1 MRVALVSM
9 FTPHHEETGATMR
22 MRRTA
27 ELLTERGHD
36 VVVLCAKWWDG
47 EVVEF
52 EQNGVTY
59 HRVTDSPASGRFAS
73 RVPFVLREVG
83 PDVIQV
89 TSYPPSHV
97 TAAKTAARFL
107 RVPVVADWW
116 ARDERGGSRSYR
128 RAAKSPHAVLAPSEM
143 VRTEV
148 RELGASVDSTH
159 VVPEP
164 INMDIVREAAVETR
178 ADVVYARDLDEHANV
193 ESFLLALAELR
204 DKDWDAVVVGDGP
217 ERADAEQTA
226 RDLRIDDR
234 VEFLGELSANEAVPI
249 LKGAHV
255 FAQTATVE
263 PFATNLLWALAC
275 GCVSIVEYQAHSAAH
290 ELVEGRA
297 RGSLVTSPQELADE
311 IVAARGFD
319 HQTVDDEFAT
329 YDYTHVIDQYES
341 VYEAEIDDY
350 GFF

>member
-9 FTPHHEETGATMR
+9 FTPHHEETGATLR

-27 ELLTERGHD
+27 ELLAERGTD

-47 EVVEF
+47 DVTEF
-52 EQNGVTY
+52 EQHDVTY
-59 HRVTDSPASGRFAS
+59 HRVTDSPAAGRFAS
-73 RVPFVLREVG
+73 RVPFALREVD

-89 TSYPPSHV
+89 TSFPPSHV
-97 TAAKTAARFL
+97 TAVKTAARFL

-116 ARDERGGSRSYR
+116 SRDERGGSRTYR

-143 VRTEV
+143 VRTQV
-148 RELGASVDSTH
+148 RELGAPVESTH

-164 INMDIVREAAVETR
+164 INMDIVRDAPVEKR
-178 ADVVYARDLDEHANV
+178 ADVVYARELDEHANV

-204 DKDWDAVVVGDGP
+204 DKDWDAVVVGDGS
-217 ERADAEQTA
+217 ERATAEQTA

-234 VEFLGELSANEAVPI
+234 VEFLGELAADEAVPI
-249 LKGAHV
+249 MKGAHV

-275 GCVSIVEYQAHSAAH
+275 GCVSIVEYQARSAAH
-290 ELVEGRA
+290 ELVEGRQ
-297 RGSLVTSPQELADE
+297 RCSLVTSPQELADE

-319 HQTVDDEFAT
+319 HQTVDEAFAD
-329 YDYTHVIDQYES
+329 YDYSHVIGQYKS
-341 VYEAEIDDY
+341 VYQAEIDDY

>member
-9 FTPHHEETGATMR
+9 YTPHHEETGATIR

-27 ELLTERGHD
+27 ELLAEHGHD

-47 EVVEF
+47 EVIEF
-52 EQNGVTY
+52 AQNGVTY

-73 RVPFVLREVG
+73 RVPFALREVK

-89 TSYPPSHV
+89 TSFPPSCV
-97 TAAKTAARFL
+97 TAAKAAARFL

-116 ARDERGGSRSYR
+116 TRDDRGGSRSYR
-128 RAAKSPHAVLAPSEM
+128 RAAKAPHAVLAPSEM
-143 VRTEV
+143 IRTQV
-148 RELGASVDSTH
+148 RELGASVDATH

-164 INMDIVREAAVETR
+164 IDMDLVREAGVQER

-204 DKDWDAVVVGDGP
+204 DKDWDAVVIGDGT
-217 ERADAEQTA
+217 ERSNAEQTA

-234 VEFLGELSANEAVPI
+234 VEFLGELSADEAVPI
-249 LKGAHV
+249 MKGAHV
-255 FAQTATVE
+255 FAQTATRE

-275 GCVSIVEYQAHSAAH
+275 GCVSLVEYQARSAAH
-290 ELVEGRA
+290 ELVEGRE

-319 HQTVDDEFAT
+319 HRTVDEDFAR
-329 YDYTHVIDQYES
+329 YDSRQVVSQFES
-341 VYEAEIDDY
+341 VYESEIDDF

>member
-9 FTPHHEETGATMR
+9 FTPHHEETGATRR

-27 ELLTERGHD
+27 ELLAEDGHD
-36 VVVLCAKWWDG
+36 VVVLCAKWWEG

-52 EQNGVTY
+52 EQNDVTY
-59 HRVTDSPASGRFAS
+59 HRVVDSPAAGRFAS
-73 RVPFVLREVG
+73 RVPFVLREVD

-89 TSYPPSHV
+89 TSFPPSQV
-97 TAAKTAARFL
+97 TAVKTAARFL
-107 RVPVVADWW
+107 RVPVVGDWW
-116 ARDERGGSRSYR
+116 NRDDRGGSRAYR
-128 RAAKSPHAVLAPSEM
+128 RAAKAPNAVVAPSEM
-143 VRTEV
+143 IRTQV
-148 RELGASVDSTH
+148 RELGASVDATR

-164 INMDIVREAAVETR
+164 IDMDLVREASVERR

-204 DKDWDAVVVGDGP
+204 DKDWDAVVIGDGTDRS
-217 ERADAEQTA
+217 EAEQTA

-234 VEFLGELSANEAVPI
+234 VEFLGELPADEAVPI
-249 LKGAHV
+249 MKGAHV

-263 PFATNLLWALAC
+263 PFATDLLWALAC
-275 GCVSIVEYQAHSAAH
+275 GCVGIVEYQARSSAH
-290 ELVEGRA
+290 ELVEGRE

-311 IVAARGFD
+311 IVAARRFD
-319 HQTVDDEFAT
+319 HQTVADEFAR
-329 YDYTHVIDQYES
+329 YDQRHVVDDYES
-341 VYEAEIDDY
+341 VYETQMDDY

>member
-9 FTPHHEETGATMR
+9 YTPHHEETGATIR
-22 MRRTA
+22 TRRTA
-27 ELLTERGHD
+27 ELLSERGND
-36 VVVLCAKWWDG
+36 VVVLCAKWWGG
-47 EVVEF
+47 ESIEF
-52 EQNGVTY
+52 EQNDVTY
-59 HRVTDSPASGRFAS
+59 HRVTDSPAAGRFAS
-73 RVPFVLREVG
+73 RVPFVLREVD

-89 TSYPPSHV
+89 ASFPPSHV

-116 ARDERGGSRSYR
+116 SRDERGGSRAYR
-128 RAAKSPHAVLAPSEM
+128 RAAKSPHAVLTPSEM
-143 VRTEV
+143 VRTDV
-148 RELGASVDSTH
+148 RELGASVNSTH

-164 INMDIVREAAVETR
+164 INMDIVRDAPVEKR
-178 ADVVYARDLDEHANV
+178 ADVVYARELDEHANV

-204 DKDWDAVVVGDGP
+204 DKEWDAVVVGDGP
-217 ERADAEQTA
+217 KRSNAEQTA

-234 VEFLGELSANEAVPI
+234 VEFAGELSAKEAVPI

-275 GCVSIVEYQAHSAAH
+275 GCVSIVEYQARSAAH
-290 ELVEGRA
+290 ELVEGRR

-319 HQTVDDEFAT
+319 HQTVDEAFAD
-329 YDYTHVIDQYES
+329 YDYDHVVDQFES
-341 VYEAEIDDY
+341 VYEAEIADY

>member
-9 FTPHHEETGATMR
+9 YTPHHEETGATMR

-27 ELLTERGHD
+27 ELLAERGND

-47 EVVEF
+47 EVIEF

-59 HRVTDSPASGRFAS
+59 HRVTDSPAAGRFAS
-73 RVPFVLREVG
+73 RVPFVLREVD

-89 TSYPPSHV
+89 ASFPPSHV
-97 TAAKTAARFL
+97 TAVKTAARFL

-116 ARDERGGSRSYR
+116 NRDERGGSRAYR
-128 RAAKSPHAVLAPSEM
+128 RAAKAPHAVLTPSEM
-143 VRTEV
+143 IRTQV
-148 RELGASVDSTH
+148 REMGASVDGTH

-164 INMDIVREAAVETR
+164 IDIELVRTADIETR

-204 DKDWDAVVVGDGP
+204 DKDWDAAIIGDGP
-217 ERADAEQTA
+217 ERSNAEQTA

-234 VEFLGELSANEAVPI
+234 VEFLGDLSVNEAVPVM
-249 LKGAHV
+249 KGAHV

-275 GCVSIVEYQAHSAAH
+275 GCVSLVEYQTRSAAH
-290 ELVEGRA
+290 ELVEGYE

-319 HQTVDDEFAT
+319 HRTIDDAFEE
-329 YDYTHVIDQYES
+329 YDYQHVVDRYES
-341 VYEAEIDDY
+341 VYESEIDDY